1 MTTVMSHDCGYIY
14 CAKWC
19 RSAKHRDWRE
29 SGGIE
34 REEKAFE
41 REREGVGGRGG
52 ESEREREGM
61 VEESG
66 VGGS

>member
-1 MTTVMSHDCGYIY
+1 MTAVIYIV
-14 CAKWC
+14 
-19 RSAKHRDWRE
+19 RSGVGVR
-29 SGGIE
+29 SIGIGERVAGSE